1 MSDYV
6 WLQIIKH
13 ALQHY
18 VQRKGASEE
27 DLKQERKVMRYYEDR
42 VDSFKARHKIGGLK
56 WIAQN
61 VKVN

>member
-18 VQRKGASEE
+18 VQREGASEE
-27 DLKQERKVMRYYEDR
+27 DLKQERKVMRHYEDR
-42 VDSFKARHKIGGLK
+42 VDSFKARHKIGG
-56 WIAQN
+56 
-61 VKVN
+61 